1 MHATPLPSVP
11 AMDLLFAASPV
22 PQSLS
27 RRLDGAL
34 LAVNDAWVR
43 LTGIA
48 RAQALGRTSLQL
60 AQWPSAMERQD
71 YLESIERGEPSYT
84 VESYG
89 ERGLRVRL
97 STTRLMHEGQELLLV
112 GWEDITREHEAESR
126 LMEANRRLQQQ
137 VELHEATEKL
147 ARVGHWTNPQDAE
160 QVIWS
165 AGLREIVGVRPDE
178 VLTRDQARAI
188 LHEEDRAA
196 WLEARQALDGRVL
209 EFRIRR
215 PDGQIR
221 GCEAAWI
228 RPLSGAIPTP
238 TSVWFRTSRS
248 RSRRWRLRP
257 VRPS

>member
-1 MHATPLPSVP
+1 
-11 AMDLLFAASPV
+11 
-22 PQSLS
+22 
-27 RRLDGAL
+27 
-34 LAVNDAWVR
+34 
-43 LTGIA
+43 
-48 RAQALGRTSLQL
+48 
-60 AQWPSAMERQD
+60 
-71 YLESIERGEPSYT
+71 
-84 VESYG
+84 
-89 ERGLRVRL
+89 
-97 STTRLMHEGQELLLV
+97 
-112 GWEDITREHEAESR
+112 
-126 LMEANRRLQQQ
+126 MEANRRLQQQ

-221 GCEAAWI
+221 W
-228 RPLSGAIPTP
+228 
-238 TSVWFRTSRS
+238 VRS
-248 RSRRWRLRP
+248 RMDQTTVWGNP
-257 VRPS
+257 DTDFGVVQDITVEITDCP

>member
-126 LMEANRRLQQQ
+126 SWRPTGVFSSRWSCMRPPRSWRGW
-137 VELHEATEKL
+137 AT
-147 ARVGHWTNPQDAE
+147 GP
-160 QVIWS
+160 
-165 AGLREIVGVRPDE
+165 
-178 VLTRDQARAI
+178 TRK
-188 LHEEDRAA
+188 
-196 WLEARQALDGRVL
+196 
-209 EFRIRR
+209 
-215 PDGQIR
+215 
-221 GCEAAWI
+221 
-228 RPLSGAIPTP
+228 TP
-238 TSVWFRTSRS
+238 SR
-248 RSRRWRLRP
+248 
-257 VRPS
+257 